1 MTLTGDVAYLYAFDV
16 AYEMR
21 RDPARRQLL
30 GQPLEPL
37 ALDGDKRN
45 PRRLLLHRPLMARLP
60 AVERP
65 SPLGTLRIERTVK
78 VLHVG
83 AISLCLRVPFSVG
96 ALGELV
102 RYHDLG
108 LDGGTL
114 DELARALAEEVR
126 ADLAELWVRPR
137 GPLPPEEAYTVFCLR
152 AEPKDSREWL
162 AMHRREVAALLTQEP
177 DPILLS
183 DQETDESLAHALSYY
198 RHDLAVLDWDAALL
212 IDQPKALDETLHILE
227 LANLELGQLEAYDAT
242 LDGVLE
248 RAYRDVGD
256 RPRLIGR
263 NRVLRELGELRIDLA
278 RLNDELVNFTKFFGD
293 WHLARVYTTM
303 AGRFHLA
310 EWQRSIDA
318 KLRTLDEIYQLLKQ
332 DLNNRLMLILEAMI
346 VLLFI
351 VDLFL
356 IFYMGH

>member
-1 MTLTGDVAYLYAFDV
+1 MSLSGEVVYLYAFDV

-21 RDPARRQLL
+21 REPTRQQLL

-37 ALDGDKRN
+37 VLDGDKRN
-45 PRRLLLHRPLMARLP
+45 PRRLLLHRPLVARLP
-60 AVERP
+60 AIEHP

-83 AISLCLRVPFSVG
+83 AISIRLQVPFTVG
-96 ALGELV
+96 TLSDLV
-102 RYHDLG
+102 PYHDLR
-108 LDGGTL
+108 LDGGSL
-114 DELARALAEEVR
+114 DDLARKLAEEVR
-126 ADLAELWVRPR
+126 RDLDALWVRPV
-137 GPLPPEEAYTVFCLR
+137 GTLPAEEAYTVFCVR
-152 AEPKDSREWL
+152 AEPKDASEWL
-162 AMHRREVAALLTQEP
+162 KLHRREVAALLTQEP
-177 DPILLS
+177 DPIQLS
-183 DQETDESLAHALSYY
+183 DQETEESVAHALTYY
-198 RHDLAVLDWDAALL
+198 RQDLAVLDWDAALL
-212 IDQPKALDETLHILE
+212 IDQPKALEETLHILE
-227 LANLELGQLEAYDAT
+227 LANLELCQLEAYDAT

-256 RPRLIGR
+256 GPRLLGR
-263 NRVLRELGELRIDLA
+263 GRVLRELGELRIDLA
-278 RLNDELVNFTKFFGD
+278 RLNDELENYTKFFGD
-293 WHLARVYTTM
+293 WHLARVYKTM

-310 EWQRSIDA
+310 EWQRSIGA

-332 DLNNRLMLILEAMI
+332 DLNNRVMIILEALI